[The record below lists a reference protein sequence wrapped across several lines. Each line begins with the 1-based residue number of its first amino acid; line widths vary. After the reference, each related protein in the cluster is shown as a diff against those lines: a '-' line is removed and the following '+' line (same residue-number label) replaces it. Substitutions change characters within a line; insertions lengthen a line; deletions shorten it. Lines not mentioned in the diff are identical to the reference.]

1 MLDPSRDLSF
11 VQQYKAG
18 ANRRMSR
25 EISSRLGVKIRTRAA
40 QSFRTEGKTKVVS
53 KRFSSRAIFAIVMSS
68 SPVAS
73 GKTARE
79 FPSKGRSV
87 KTSTT

>member
-53 KRFSSRAIFAIVMSS
+53 ERFSSRAIFAIVMSS
-68 SPVAS
+68 SPVH
-73 GKTARE
+73 RE
-79 FPSKGRSV
+79 KQRGNFLPKGGP
-87 KTSTT
+87 